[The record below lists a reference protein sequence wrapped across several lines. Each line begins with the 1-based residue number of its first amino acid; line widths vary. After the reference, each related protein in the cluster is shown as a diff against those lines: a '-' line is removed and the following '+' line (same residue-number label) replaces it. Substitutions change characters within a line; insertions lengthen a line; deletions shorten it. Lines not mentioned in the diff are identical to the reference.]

1 MRYLPLIFKNSVR
14 NRRRSVLTIA
24 SLAVS
29 LCLLGV
35 VGALYTVLYIR
46 DAAPAQA
53 RRLVTRNRVSL
64 TQPLPLFYRDKIRQ
78 VPGVQAITVSQWFGG
93 IYKDRRNF
101 QNFFARFGVEP
112 SVFFTI
118 YPEYTMPEDQKQ
130 AWVQERQ
137 ACIVGQDLVTR
148 FGWQLGD
155 RITLQG
161 TIFPVELELVIRGI
175 YNAPEENES
184 LFFHIEYLYE
194 GLPASRRDTAGA
206 FTILAAAQEAVP
218 QIAPAID
225 DLFRNAT
232 AQTRTETE
240 RAFALSYVSFIGNV
254 KRFLL
259 VICSAVTFTILLVS
273 ANTMSMS
280 VRERIKEVGVL
291 KTLGFTREAILG
303 IILGES
309 ACIALVGGLIGLLLA
324 SGVCYMVRQGPAI
337 IQQTKALTLQ
347 PGTAVACLLLAVL
360 IGTVS
365 ALVPAWQ
372 ASRTTIVDAL
382 KDIG

>member
-1 MRYLPLIFKNSVR
+1 MRYLLLILKNSVR

-46 DAAPAQA
+46 GPAPAQA

-93 IYKDRRNF
+93 IYKDSRNF
-101 QNFFARFGVEP
+101 HNFFARFGVEP
-112 SVFFTI
+112 RVFFTI
-118 YPEYTMPEDQKQ
+118 YPEYRMSEDQKQ
-130 AWVQERQ
+130 DWVQERR
-137 ACIVGQDLVTR
+137 ACIVGKDLVTR
-148 FGWQLGD
+148 FGWHPGD
-155 RITLQG
+155 HITLQG
-161 TIFPVELELVIRGI
+161 TIFPVNLELVIRGI

-206 FTILAAAQEAVP
+206 FTIVAAAPEAVP
-218 QIAPAID
+218 QLAPAID
-225 DLFRNAT
+225 DLFHNAT

-259 VICSAVTFTILLVS
+259 VLCSAVTFTILLVS

-280 VRERIKEVGVL
+280 G
-291 KTLGFTREAILG
+291 A
-303 IILGES
+303 S
-309 ACIALVGGLIGLLLA
+309 A
-324 SGVCYMVRQGPAI
+324 SKR
-337 IQQTKALTLQ
+337 
-347 PGTAVACLLLAVL
+347 
-360 IGTVS
+360 
-365 ALVPAWQ
+365 
-372 ASRTTIVDAL
+372 
-382 KDIG
+382 

>member
-1 MRYLPLIFKNSVR
+1 MCYLPLILKNSVR

-35 VGALYTVLYIR
+35 VGALYTVLYIH
-46 DAAPAQA
+46 DPAPAQA

-78 VPGVQAITVSQWFGG
+78 VLGVQAITVSQWFGG
-93 IYKDRRNF
+93 IYKDSRHF
-101 QNFFARFGVEP
+101 HNFFARFGVEP
-112 SVFFTI
+112 GVFFTI

-130 AWVQERQ
+130 AWVQERR
-137 ACIVGQDLVTR
+137 ACIVGKDLVTR
-148 FGWQLGD
+148 FGWHLGD
-155 RITLQG
+155 HITLQG
-161 TIFPVELELVIRGI
+161 NIFPVDLELVIRGI

-194 GLPASRRDTAGA
+194 ALPASRRDTAGA
-206 FTILAAAQEAVP
+206 FTILAAAPEAVP

-225 DLFRNAT
+225 ELFRNAT

-309 ACIALVGGLIGLLLA
+309 ACIALAGGLIGLLLA
-324 SGVCYMVRQGPAI
+324 NGVCYVVRQGPSF

-347 PGTAVACLLLAVL
+347 PGTAGACLLLAVL

-382 KDIG
+382 KDLG

>member
-1 MRYLPLIFKNSVR
+1 MAWISLPCPEGRMRYLPLILKNSVR

-35 VGALYTVLYIR
+35 VGALYTALYIR

-64 TQPLPLFYRDKIRQ
+64 TQPLPLFYRDKIQQ

-112 SVFFTI
+112 HVFFTI

-130 AWVQERQ
+130 AWIQDRR
-137 ACIVGQDLVTR
+137 ACIVGQDLMIR

-155 RITLQG
+155 HITLHG
-161 TIFPVELELVIRGI
+161 TIFPVDLELVIRGI
-175 YNAPEENES
+175 YNAPEQNEA
-184 LFFHIEYLYE
+184 LFFHMEYLHE
-194 GLPASRRDTAGA
+194 GLPASQRDTAGA
-206 FTILAAAQEAVP
+206 LTILATAPEAVP

-225 DLFRNAT
+225 ELFRNAT

-240 RAFALSYVSFIGNV
+240 QAFALSYV
-254 KRFLL
+254 
-259 VICSAVTFTILLVS
+259 C
-273 ANTMSMS
+273 
-280 VRERIKEVGVL
+280 
-291 KTLGFTREAILG
+291 
-303 IILGES
+303 
-309 ACIALVGGLIGLLLA
+309 
-324 SGVCYMVRQGPAI
+324 
-337 IQQTKALTLQ
+337 
-347 PGTAVACLLLAVL
+347 
-360 IGTVS
+360 
-365 ALVPAWQ
+365 
-372 ASRTTIVDAL
+372 
-382 KDIG
+382 

>member
-1 MRYLPLIFKNSVR
+1 MRYLPLILKNSVR
-14 NRRRSVLTIA
+14 NRRRSLLTIT

-35 VGALYTVLYIR
+35 VGALYTVLYVS

-53 RRLVTRNRVSL
+53 LRLVTRNRVSL

-93 IYKDRRNF
+93 VYKDSRDF
-101 QNFFARFGVEP
+101 HNFFARFGVEP
-112 SVFFTI
+112 RVFFTL
-118 YPEYTMPEDQKQ
+118 YPEYAMPEDQKQ
-130 AWVQERQ
+130 AWIQERR
-137 ACIVGQDLVTR
+137 ACIVGQELVTR

-161 TIFPVELELVIRGI
+161 DIFPVDLELVIRGI
-175 YNAPEENES
+175 YDAPEDNES
-184 LFFHIEYLYE
+184 LFFHIDYLYE
-194 GLPASRRDTAGA
+194 GLPASQRDMAST
-206 FTILAAAQEAVP
+206 FTILAASPEAVP

-240 RAFALSYVSFIGNV
+240 QAFALSFVSFLGNV
-254 KRFLL
+254 KQFLL
-259 VICSAVTFTILLVS
+259 AVCGAVTFTILLVS

-309 ACIALVGGLIGLLLA
+309 ACIALLGGVLGLLLA
-324 SGVCYMVRQGPAI
+324 SGVCYMVRQGPAF
-337 IQQTKALTLQ
+337 IQQTRSLTLQ

-360 IGTVS
+360 IGVLS

-372 ASRTTIVDAL
+372 ASRTAIVDAL
-382 KDIG
+382 RDIG